1 MQGQKVICI
10 KSGKD
15 PKICFSKNVKKM
27 GELIIK
33 IKLKVFKNRVCNAI
47 LIQLLNST
55 LFKKKYF
62 IKSAASIF
70 IGLRQNK
77 VLHTRAF
84 EI

>member
-10 KSGKD
+10 KSAKD
-15 PKICFSKNVKKM
+15 PKICFSKNVEKM
-27 GELIIK
+27 GEPIVK
-33 IKLKVFKNRVCNAI
+33 IKLKVFNNRVCNAI

-55 LFKKKYF
+55 LFKKCF
-62 IKSAASIF
+62 IKSAATIF